1 MARDQSALTELL
13 DALKSGGDLDFMRRA
28 MEVVLQLLIELEA
41 TEKIG
46 AGRYE
51 RTETRT
57 AHRNGTRS
65 RLLSTK
71 AGDVN
76 LQIPKLRQGSFFPSL
91 LEPRRRID
99 KALSARSVAGGE
111 GASESERAG
120 SAAVVEL
127 SPRHL
132 GQDEDLAARRDRLE
146 SGIAIDL
153 AVERNR
159 NALVQEGFQLR
170 VLGAEAVQHLIEI
183 GRLDLEHSIAP
194 RRRLQRA

>member
-1 MARDQSALTELL
+1 MILSVTVTGYAQEVATPMALDQSALTELL
-13 DALKSGGDLDFMRRA
+13 DALKAGGDLDFMRRA

-51 RTETRT
+51 RTDTRT
-57 AHRNGTRS
+57 THRNGSRA

-99 KALSARSVAGGE
+99 KALC
-111 GASESERAG
+111 
-120 SAAVVEL
+120 
-127 SPRHL
+127 
-132 GQDEDLAARRDRLE
+132 RRP
-146 SGIAIDL
+146 
-153 AVERNR
+153 
-159 NALVQEGFQLR
+159 NA
-170 VLGAEAVQHLIEI
+170 
-183 GRLDLEHSIAP
+183 
-194 RRRLQRA
+194 